1 LTNMFHTFSQYQEQD
16 FYAKINDILAQV
28 KKLDDKIYGLRYTI
42 KTVKDVAFRKTL
54 LAKLEGLEIERA
66 TLLKERD
73 TLNALYH
80 RKIDE
85 EKPKAPEERKTVEEM
100 KTEVLQEAEQITVN
114 LTEPEVEQVMAVK
127 VDPVLK
133 QIEPEI
139 LEIIESRPDVE
150 TVNRVAELLTEKT
163 LEKVVAEIEQN
174 KEERPPEEGGAYAL
188 PIVPETPR
196 VLEVVGE
203 VEAGFSIG
211 KLALVGLAIASLFT
225 VFGKKK
231 R

>member
-1 LTNMFHTFSQYQEQD
+1 MFHTFSQTQDQD

-28 KKLDDKIYGLRYTI
+28 SKLDDKVYGVRYTI

-54 LAKLEGLEIERA
+54 LAKLEGLELERA

-100 KTEVLQEAEQITVN
+100 KTEALQEAEQITVK
-114 LTEPEVEQVMAVK
+114 LTEPEVEQVLTVF

-133 QIEPEI
+133 KIEPEI
-139 LEIIESRPDVE
+139 LEIIESRPE
-150 TVNRVAELLTEKT
+150 AISQVAELLTEKT
-163 LEKVVAEIEQN
+163 LEKVVAEIEQK
-174 KEERPPEEGGAYAL
+174 KEEKPPEEGDAYAL
-188 PIVPETPR
+188 PIVPDTPK

-225 VFGKKK
+225 VFGK
-231 R
+231 RR